1 MDSLFQ
7 FDLTVAETLLFIVGG
22 IATGIINTLA
32 GSGSLITL
40 PIFVFLCGLPAPVAN
55 GTNRIG
61 VIFQTIVG
69 VRGFKKMGIT
79 SFTGSTWLIV
89 PSVAGA
95 IVGSRIAVELN
106 EKWMDYTLG
115 ALMVFMFFVLLL
127 KPERW
132 IRESEADTR
141 RNRHPLSI
149 LSFFLIGVY
158 GGFIQA
164 GVGIFLLAALVLIG
178 NYSLRAGNGIKLFI
192 VLVFSLPALA
202 VFLWYDQVHLGYGLA
217 MAVFQSIGA
226 WLGVRFVARVPDA
239 NVWIYRLLL
248 AIVAVSA
255 IKFFFKKRKFCAAPE
270 RYNYGT
276 NPLCVQLVLD
286 EVFYP

>member
-132 IRESEADTR
+132 IRESEADTC

-255 IKFFFKKRKFCAAPE
+255 IKFFF
-270 RYNYGT
+270 
-276 NPLCVQLVLD
+276 
-286 EVFYP
+286 